1 MNSVCWFG
9 ELARARSL
17 GHAYFSKLKSSQNKL
32 KFEKQ
37 AQAELFETIHSV
49 FVKKITIHTNL
60 EHISYLWISVRNVC
74 LMIIV

>member
-49 FVKKITIHTNL
+49 FVKKNHNS
-60 EHISYLWISVRNVC
+60 HKPGAY
-74 LMIIV
+74 IIFMD